1 MNSLDL
7 IWLLLIAISLSIDC
21 FAVSISI
28 SISLKTPSPLQISRV
43 ALSFG
48 VFQALM
54 TLVGWLIGQ
63 TIVGLIEAY
72 DHWFAFGL
80 LIFIGLRMLWEAF
93 RSKNGEKKNVDMTK
107 GLILLGL
114 AIATSIDALA
124 VGLTFS
130 LLDVNLALASSI
142 IGITAVLATLIGFA
156 LGKRVGRL
164 FGKRAEAIG
173 GIVLIAIG
181 IRILFAHISG

>member
-1 MNSLDL
+1 MNSFDL

-21 FAVSISI
+21 FAVAISI
-28 SISLKTPSPLQISRV
+28 SISLRTPTPLQIFRV
-43 ALSFG
+43 ALFFG

-54 TLVGWLIGQ
+54 AVIGWLIGQ
-63 TIVGLIEAY
+63 TIIGLIEAY
-72 DHWFAFGL
+72 DHWVAFGL
-80 LIFIGLRMLWEAF
+80 LVFIGLRMLWEAF
-93 RSKNGEKKNVDMTK
+93 KSKVSEKNEVGMTK
-107 GLILLGL
+107 GFILLGL

-130 LLDVNLALASSI
+130 LLEVNIALASSV
-142 IGITAVLATLIGFA
+142 IGITAVLATVIGFA
-156 LGKRVGRL
+156 LGKRVGKL

-181 IRILFAHISG
+181 LRILLTHIF

>member
-21 FAVSISI
+21 FAVAISI

-54 TLVGWLIGQ
+54 TLIGWLIGQ

-72 DHWFAFGL
+72 DHWLAFGL
-80 LIFIGLRMLWEAF
+80 LTFIGLRMFREAF
-93 RSKNGEKKNVDMTK
+93 RSKGDEKNYVDMTK

-130 LLDVNLALASSI
+130 LLEVNIALASSV
-142 IGITAVLATLIGFA
+142 IGITAVLATIIGFA
-156 LGKRVGRL
+156 LGKRVGKL

-173 GIVLIAIG
+173 GVVLIAIG
-181 IRILFAHISG
+181 LRILLTHIL

>member
-1 MNSLDL
+1 MTSLDL

-21 FAVSISI
+21 FAVAISI

-54 TLVGWLIGQ
+54 TLIGWLIGQ

-72 DHWFAFGL
+72 DHWLAFGL
-80 LIFIGLRMLWEAF
+80 LTFIGLRMFREAF
-93 RSKNGEKKNVDMTK
+93 RSKGDEKNNVDMTK

-130 LLDVNLALASSI
+130 LLEVNIALASSV
-142 IGITAVLATLIGFA
+142 IGITAVLATIIGFA
-156 LGKRVGRL
+156 LGKRVGKL

-173 GIVLIAIG
+173 GVVLIAIG
-181 IRILFAHISG
+181 LRILLTHIL

>member
-1 MNSLDL
+1 
-7 IWLLLIAISLSIDC
+7 
-21 FAVSISI
+21 
-28 SISLKTPSPLQISRV
+28 
-43 ALSFG
+43 
-48 VFQALM
+48 M

-63 TIVGLIEAY
+63 TIVGIIEAY

-80 LIFIGLRMLWEAF
+80 LVFVGLRMLWEAF
-93 RSKNGEKKNVDMTK
+93 RSKDGEKNNVDMTK

-124 VGLTFS
+124 VGLTLS
-130 LLDVNLALASSI
+130 LLDVNIALASAV

-181 IRILFAHISG
+181 FRVLFTHVTG